1 MQFVA
6 KLLWEEPDNSVCSL
20 KINKTNTNMLHR
32 PSSGDSFHGNIYE
45 KTCVIR

>member
-6 KLLWEEPDNSVCSL
+6 KLLWEKPHISVCTS

-32 PSSGDSFHGNIYE
+32 PSFGDSFHGNIYV
-45 KTCVIR
+45 KSV